1 MNSPEKNEM
10 NYNTSLNQKAALIID
25 DSDMNRHILNKY
37 LMECG
42 YQVHAAKDGVE
53 GIARFKALKPT
64 ITFLDIVMP
73 KKSGLDVLKDIRFFD
88 KESIVIMVSSYITK
102 QNIQEAK
109 QTGANWFL
117 MKPFTKE
124 KLVEIIKKFESS
136 PELKRG

>member
-1 MNSPEKNEM
+1 
-10 NYNTSLNQKAALIID
+10 
-25 DSDMNRHILNKY
+25 
-37 LMECG
+37 
-42 YQVHAAKDGVE
+42 
-53 GIARFKALKPT
+53 
-64 ITFLDIVMP
+64 
-73 KKSGLDVLKDIRFFD
+73 
-88 KESIVIMVSSYITK
+88 MVSSYITK